1 MIALLRILINNL
13 GYVIL
18 IVFILTRLNSFKKI
32 IQTDKFTKKDT
43 IVLSVMF
50 GGFGIIATHIG
61 TDVYGAIANTRLI
74 GVMAGGILCGPFV
87 GVVSGVIAGVY
98 RLLYDIHGITSLP
111 CSIATIIAGILSGL
125 IFKFAKDERKA
136 TYGFVVGIVME
147 SIEMLLILIISRPFE
162 QALEIV
168 KSIYF
173 PMSFTNA
180 IGIWI
185 VIKLIQMT
193 FDEKESIAANQ
204 AQLALEI
211 ANKTLPFFRNV
222 NNESYEKVCEII
234 KDSVGADAV
243 AITDKEKVLAHVGI
257 GDNHHKKGKSIQTK
271 ATFKAIESG
280 KILKLTDK
288 KEIGCPNRNCP
299 IKSGIIAPLR
309 DRDEITGALKI
320 YYGKKGVVSFRD
332 VNLAVGLSQLISTQL
347 QISKVGELEKMATRA
362 EIKALQNQI
371 NPHFLFNALNTIASF
386 VRIKPSKA
394 RELIINLS
402 SYLRYNIEL
411 GDRLVS
417 IYKEVDQVNA
427 YIEIEK
433 ARFGDRINL
442 ITIVDENIDIQIPS
456 LIIQPLVENSVKHG
470 LIDTNKK
477 GEIVLEVSKLDM
489 DHLKITI
496 QDNGIGI
503 DNEIIKK
510 VHEGKMKESNIGLS
524 NVNNRLEH
532 LYGKGLDI
540 ARIESGTK
548 ISFVVERLRGDDNEL
563 YNSR

>member
-1 MIALLRILINNL
+1 MIELLRTLINNL

-18 IVFILTRLNSFKKI
+18 IVFILTRLNRFKKI
-32 IQTDKFTKKDT
+32 IQSDKFTKKDT
-43 IVLSVMF
+43 IILSLLF
-50 GGFGIIATHIG
+50 GGFGIISTHIG
-61 TDVYGAIANTRLI
+61 TDVNGAIANTRLI

-87 GVVSGVIAGVY
+87 GIVSGIIAGIY
-98 RLLYDIHGITSLP
+98 RLLYDIHGITSIP
-111 CSIATIIAGILSGL
+111 CSIATIIAGILSGM
-125 IFKFAKDERKA
+125 IFKFTKDDRKSI
-136 TYGFVVGIVME
+136 YGFVAGITME
-147 SIEMLLILIISRPFE
+147 SIEMLLILIISRPFN
-162 QALEIV
+162 QAVEIV

-185 VIKLIQMT
+185 MIKLIQMT
-193 FDEKESIAANQ
+193 FYEKESIAANQ

-211 ANKTLPFFRNV
+211 ANKTLPYFRNV
-222 NNESYEKVCEII
+222 NDESYEKVCEII

-257 GDNHHKKGKSIQTK
+257 GDDHHRKGKYIQTK
-271 ATFKAIESG
+271 STFKALESG

-288 KEIGCPNRNCP
+288 KEINCPNRSCP

-309 DRDEITGALKI
+309 DGNEVVGALKI

-332 VNLAVGLSQLISTQL
+332 LNLAVGLSQLISTQL
-347 QISKVGELEKMATRA
+347 EISKVGELEKMATRA

-386 VRIKPSKA
+386 VRNKPYKA

-402 SYLRYNIEL
+402 TYLRYNLEL
-411 GDRLVS
+411 GNRLVS
-417 IYKEVDQVNA
+417 VYKELEQVKA

-433 ARFGDRINL
+433 ARFGDKINL

-470 LIDTNKK
+470 FKDKNVKDAI
-477 GEIVLEVSKLDM
+477 ILEVLKIDS
-489 DHLKITI
+489 DHLRITI
-496 QDNGIGI
+496 EDNGIGI
-503 DNEIIKK
+503 DEDIIKK

-524 NVNNRLEH
+524 NVNNRLKH
-532 LYGKGLDI
+532 LYSKGLNI
-540 ARIESGTK
+540 VRIDRGTK